1 LASGDGSWWDYCVAQ
16 AKDKSAVQILEEQ
29 LEFEHNRSVAEG
41 LRAEAYA
48 AAARGNETMVSD
60 HDKAAQ
66 QREEDLSRRMA
77 EVEAARLKASAEID
91 AVQERLA
98 KARAGVRLCACVCAC
113 VCAFAPANSCAIVAD
128 CTPCRELSA

>member
-1 LASGDGSWWDYCVAQ
+1 LASGDGSWWDYCAAQ

-48 AAARGNETMVSD
+48 AAARGNETMLSD

-66 QREEDLSRRMA
+66 QREEDLRRRMA
-77 EVEAARLKASAEID
+77 EVQAAHLKALAEID
-91 AVQERLA
+91 AVQEKLA
-98 KARAGVRLCACVCAC
+98 NARAGAFMFVCV
-113 VCAFAPANSCAIVAD
+113 
-128 CTPCRELSA
+128 